1 MKSQYQ
7 VLVYYHI
14 PKFLKRYEQ
23 LLKEGRNDLSF
34 FICDNKEKI
43 EQHIEEA
50 DIIFSGHTFPVQ
62 LIPKAKNLKWIQ
74 SISAGVENF
83 VLSGS
88 IPENVILTKITGVH
102 GPIMSEYVLGYILAV
117 TLNVKNAF
125 ESQKKKDWPYYV
137 PETVRAKTVGMI
149 GLGSVGACIAYKL
162 HLVGAEVI
170 GLEEQEKKLPYIG
183 REYMV
188 SELKEFLERSDFVV
202 MSLPLTPKTRGIF
215 GEKEFAMMKK
225 SAYFINISR
234 GPLVREEALVN
245 ALKSGQIAGA
255 ILDVFSE
262 EPLPKNHALWELDNV
277 IITPHISGPSIP
289 EDIARVFLEN
299 LERFEEN
306 EELIGVVDR
315 EKGY

>member
-1 MKSQYQ
+1 MKSQYK

-14 PKFLKRYEQ
+14 PKFLKRYGKV
-23 LLKEGRNDLSF
+23 LKEKRTDLPL
-34 FICDNKEKI
+34 FICDTKEKI

-50 DIIFSGHTFPVQ
+50 DIIFSGHTFPVE
-62 LIPKAKNLKWIQ
+62 LLPKAKNLKWIQ

-88 IPENVILTKITGVH
+88 IPEQVVLTKITGVH

-117 TLNVKNAF
+117 TLNMKSAF

-137 PETVRAKTVGMI
+137 PDTLRAKTVGVI
-149 GLGSVGACIAYKL
+149 GLGSVGACIANKL

-170 GLEEQEKKLPYIG
+170 GLEEQEKRLPYIG

-188 SELKEFLERSDFVV
+188 SEMKEFLERSDFVV
-202 MSLPLTPKTRGIF
+202 MSLPLTLKTKGIF

-262 EPLPKNHALWELDNV
+262 EPLPKNHELWELDNV

-289 EDIARVFLEN
+289 EDIVKVFLEN

-306 EELIGVVDR
+306 KELVGVVDR
-315 EKGY
+315 DKGY

>member
-14 PKFLKRYEQ
+14 PKFLKRYGQ
-23 LLKEGRNDLSF
+23 LLREKRNDLSL

-43 EQHIEEA
+43 EQHIEDV
-50 DIIFSGHTFPVQ
+50 DIIFSGHTFPVE
-62 LIPKAKNLKWIQ
+62 LLPKAKNLKWIQ

-83 VLSGS
+83 ILSGS
-88 IPENVILTKITGVH
+88 IPEQVILTKITGVH

-117 TLNVKNAF
+117 TLNMKNAF

-137 PETVRAKTVGMI
+137 PDTVRAKTVGVI

-170 GLEEQEKKLPYIG
+170 GLEEQEKRLPYIG

-188 SELKEFLERSDFVV
+188 SEIKEFLERSDFVV
-202 MSLPLTPKTRGIF
+202 MSLPLTPKTKGIF
-215 GEKEFAMMKK
+215 GEKEFTMMKK

-289 EDIARVFLEN
+289 EDIAKVFLEN
-299 LERFEEN
+299 LKRFEEN
-306 EELIGVVDR
+306 KELFGVVDR
-315 EKGY
+315 DKGY

>member
-1 MKSQYQ
+1 MKSQNQ

-14 PKFLKRYEQ
+14 PEFLKRYEQ
-23 LLKEGRNDLSF
+23 LLKAKRSDLSL

-50 DIIFSGHTFPVQ
+50 DIIFSGHTFPVE
-62 LIPKAKNLKWIQ
+62 LLPLAKNLKWIQ

-83 VLSGS
+83 ILSGS

-117 TLNVKNAF
+117 TLNMKNAF
-125 ESQKKKDWPYYV
+125 ESQNKKDWPYYV
-137 PETVRAKTVGMI
+137 PDTVRAKTVGVI

-170 GLEEQEKKLPYIG
+170 GLEEQEKRLPFIC
-183 REYMV
+183 REYLV
-188 SELKEFLERSDFVV
+188 SEMKEFLARSDFVV
-202 MSLPLTPKTRGIF
+202 MSLPLTQNTKGIF

-225 SAYFINISR
+225 SAYFMNVSR
-234 GPLVREEALVN
+234 GPLVQERALIK
-245 ALKSGQIAGA
+245 ALKNKQIAGA
-255 ILDVFSE
+255 ILDVFTE
-262 EPLPKNHALWELDNV
+262 EPLPKTNELWELDNV

-289 EDIARVFLEN
+289 EDIAKVFLDN

-306 EELIGVVDR
+306 KELIGVVDR
-315 EKGY
+315 KKGY